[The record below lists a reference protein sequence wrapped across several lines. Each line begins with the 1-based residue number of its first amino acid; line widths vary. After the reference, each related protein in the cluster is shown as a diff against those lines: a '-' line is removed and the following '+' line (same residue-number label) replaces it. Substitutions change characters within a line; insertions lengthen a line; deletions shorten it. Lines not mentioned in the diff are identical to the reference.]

1 MSKEEEVKLYIIYLY
16 KIQNISD
23 NYNNSDNN
31 NINNNDSDKN
41 SGSDN
46 DESSYHQK
54 DKYSKD
60 DNTESKVGEKQKEK
74 EKESDNSSPKIISV
88 ENADFTNKN
97 KMINSP
103 RSIRACKELGIL
115 PSELYK
121 ISLEEYKKKNPDSF
135 SLNPKILQFRYDGQE
150 KFRNE
155 SIALVKKRRE
165 GIINNSNKINNA
177 KDSKNKNEYE
187 KNLEKVKQEGKKA
200 MDNLKN
206 IQKKNI
212 RSILED
218 QMNHEI

>member
-115 PSELYK
+115 PSELYQ
-121 ISLEEYKKKNPDSF
+121 ISLEEYKSQNPSSF
-135 SLNPKILQFRYDGQE
+135 TLEPNLLKYRYDGYE

-155 SIALVKKRRE
+155 TISMVKKRRN
-165 GIINNSNKINNA
+165 IIISKENNSKKSYNIRKSKTDNDFIVRSLINVKERERKA
-177 KDSKNKNEYE
+177 
-187 KNLEKVKQEGKKA
+187 LE
-200 MDNLKN
+200 NLKN
-206 IQKKNI
+206 VQRKN
-212 RSILED
+212 L
-218 QMNHEI
+218 